1 MEIVDLNNTSSLFT
15 ALILAT
21 ISLAVGLQ
29 LLIKNWKSNSAESN
43 LLKIMQTELERM
55 NVQNTVLSTEVG
67 KLQAE
72 LIRLSQQLT
81 DLTLENQK
89 LQLEISNLNKEIARL
104 HIVMSQRVST
114 GGV

>member
-43 LLKIMQTELERM
+43 LLKIMQT
-55 NVQNTVLSTEVG
+55 
-67 KLQAE
+67 
-72 LIRLSQQLT
+72 QLT

-104 HIVMSQRVST
+104 HIVMSQRVNT